1 MLPPESGR
9 LARLSPARDWI
20 TRALQDMERAL
31 HDVERPQRLS
41 RVFDYAEDRAAFL
54 DVRDAVAEAIDA
66 THDIPTEERAELLV
80 AYLRDGM
87 ERTLTRRLATEPR
100 IREMVATAMVTA
112 VLP

>member
-1 MLPPESGR
+1 MG
-9 LARLSPARDWI
+9 
-20 TRALQDMERAL
+20 RAL

-66 THDIPTEERAELLV
+66 THDIPTEERADLMIGH
-80 AYLRDGM
+80 LRDIM
-87 ERTLTRRLATEPR
+87 TRRVIRRLAAEPKY
-100 IREMVATAMVTA
+100 RELVATAMVTA